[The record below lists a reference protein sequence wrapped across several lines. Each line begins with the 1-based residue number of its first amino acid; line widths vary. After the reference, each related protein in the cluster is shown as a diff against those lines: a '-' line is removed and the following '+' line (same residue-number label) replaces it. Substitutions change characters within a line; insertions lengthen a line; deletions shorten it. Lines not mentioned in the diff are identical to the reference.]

1 MGLMDGAGILT
12 TDDVCLAVREAGF
25 VLGPEDISLDPRD
38 ERLAVALPGGYMAWF
53 PTNAGGS
60 ARLKIERKVLHLLA
74 DRCRFAAPKIVYV
87 SPSGFDV
94 RATVPGVHKPWDLY
108 RRIQH
113 DPVLARRIGVSLGE
127 ILAEQH
133 TRISEVDV
141 ADWLPRRVS
150 WPNSCDWIRGR
161 LPDVVEDRELLRHAE
176 KVLQVYEGLSVDP
189 SDCVLVHS
197 DVGLHNVAVDDATDA
212 VNGIFDYDSAAWA
225 DRHHDFRYLVFDFG
239 EDNLLEAAL
248 SVYEPIVGRTIDVMR
263 VKLYNAV
270 CAFNYLAF
278 RRGAPP
284 YERSCGRTLDEDL
297 RWANHALAQLD
308 STRQAAPAMMS
319 ARVAGATATPLKC
332 ERNR

>member
-1 MGLMDGAGILT
+1 MGMMDGAGILT

-25 VLGPEDISLDPRD
+25 ALGPETSTSEIR
-38 ERLAVALPGGYMAWF
+38 VCC
-53 PTNAGGS
+53 S
-60 ARLKIERKVLHLLA
+60 ARI
-74 DRCRFAAPKIVYV
+74 
-87 SPSGFDV
+87 SPRETPIR
-94 RATVPGVHKPWDLY
+94 RA
-108 RRIQH
+108 
-113 DPVLARRIGVSLGE
+113 
-127 ILAEQH
+127 
-133 TRISEVDV
+133 V

-150 WPNSCDWIRGR
+150 WPNSCDWIRDR

-225 DRHHDFRYLVFDFG
+225 DRHHDFRYMVFDFG

-263 VKLYNAV
+263 VKLYNAI
-270 CAFNYLAF
+270 CAFSYLAF

-284 YERSCGRTLDEDL
+284 YERSCGRTLNEDL

-308 STRQAAPAMMS
+308 CTRQSATAMMS
-319 ARVAGATATPLKC
+319 ARVAGATTTPIPTS
-332 ERNR
+332 RSNADR

>member
-1 MGLMDGAGILT
+1 MST
-12 TDDVCLAVREAGF
+12 
-25 VLGPEDISLDPRD
+25 S
-38 ERLAVALPGGYMAWF
+38 RLPGSTSALPFQAYTSHGICI
-53 PTNAGGS
+53 GGS
-60 ARLKIERKVLHLLA
+60 STIPYWRVG
-74 DRCRFAAPKIVYV
+74 
-87 SPSGFDV
+87 S
-94 RATVPGVHKPWDLY
+94 
-108 RRIQH
+108 
-113 DPVLARRIGVSLGE
+113 GVSLGE

-150 WPNSCDWIRGR
+150 WPNSCDWIRDR

-270 CAFNYLAF
+270 CAFNFLAF
-278 RRGAPP
+278 RRGTPP

-308 STRQAAPAMMS
+308 STRQVATTMMS
-319 ARVAGATATPLKC
+319 ARVDGATATPIPTSRLNAD
-332 ERNR
+332 R